1 MNSEIVVYLN
11 RKNERFQ
18 AFQAVVNNT
27 DIMPQKPREG
37 IYKNRSAVT
46 KPISQGAEIR
56 IKLDSGNNVTK

>member
-11 RKNERFQ
+11 IENELFQ
-18 AFQAVVNNT
+18 AAVNNT

-37 IYKNRSAVT
+37 IYKNLSAVT

-56 IKLDSGNNVTK
+56 IKLDRGNNVTK